1 MMKEQPNIDYSLCTG
16 CGGCADAFP
25 RIFEIREEKAWVVHP
40 EAYEPAMRERV
51 MTVCPFYAIS
61 IVEA

>member
-1 MMKEQPNIDYSLCTG
+1 MKIPNIDYSLCTG

-25 RIFEIREEKAWVVHP
+25 ELFEVRDDKAWVLD
-40 EAYEPAMRERV
+40 AGKYDPALHQGV

-61 IVEA
+61 IIEV